1 LAGGSLPAKEGVS
14 FVRFTYYSEKTVS
27 QCMIAL
33 NERLH
38 GKKLEGWVEKNGSFA
53 LAVTSS
59 VLGRFPRTTR
69 LTGQAER
76 LGSVTVIK
84 GHVSEGVGPREQAI
98 IVGGLGLIAAVL
110 IFTGNLLAGIV
121 ALAVALVI
129 NVPLMGDYKNS
140 QILMGEVRRSL
151 GAKDTPPVVTKVVTK
166 RAPAAKPVAKKSTTR
181 KTAAPKK
188 SITTVKKPAAAKSSA
203 ARPSPASTALTR
215 PPTSRPAQPSTP
227 SATPSRSLFDG

>member
-1 LAGGSLPAKEGVS
+1 
-14 FVRFTYYSEKTVS
+14 VRFTYYTEKTIS

-38 GKKLEGWVEKNGSFA
+38 GKKLDGWVEKNGSFA
-53 LAVTSS
+53 LAVTSP

-84 GHVSEGVGPREQAI
+84 GHVSEGVGPKEQVI

-110 IFTGNLLAGIV
+110 IFSGNLLAGII
-121 ALAVALVI
+121 ALAVALII
-129 NVPLMGDYKNS
+129 NIPLMGDYKNS
-140 QILMGEVRRSL
+140 QILIGEVRRSL

-166 RAPAAKPVAKKSTTR
+166 RAPAAKPVAKKSTTKKSTTTAK

-188 SITTVKKPAAAKSSA
+188 STTTVKKPAAAKSSA
-203 ARPSPASTALTR
+203 ARPAPTSTALTR
-215 PPTSRPAQPSTP
+215 PPTSRPSEPSMPT
-227 SATPSRSLFDG
+227 RSLFDS